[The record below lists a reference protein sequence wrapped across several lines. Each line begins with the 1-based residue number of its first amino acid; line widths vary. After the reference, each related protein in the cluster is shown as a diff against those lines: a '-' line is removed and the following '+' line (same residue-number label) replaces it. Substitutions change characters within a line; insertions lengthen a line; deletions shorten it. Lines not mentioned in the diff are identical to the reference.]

1 MITESILFILAI
13 LSFAFFYIKAAM
25 NLPAVDAV
33 MIYDYHRYLSY
44 AIIVPLMF
52 LILAFVIHNLEVAP

>member
-33 MIYDYHRYLSY
+33 MLHNCYRYLVYS
-44 AIIVPLMF
+44 ILVPTMF
-52 LILAFVIHNLEVAP
+52 LLLAFIIRDLEVAP